1 MKQLLSTF
9 WHNVVMCLLF
19 CLYSNHILA
28 QCTAPTNFQAT
39 AVAGTNTNVVLSW
52 STVDGAFGY
61 QIRVTNMVTNV
72 TGTPILVTAELTT
85 QQSFILEGLAPD
97 QDYLIRIRTVCCQ
110 QPTPTTTEC
119 FSPYV
124 RTLAAASTTL
134 SGVINLER
142 IIGSGSTTVQERG
155 PLYLCNLDLVKF
167 VTISVK
173 NLTTLVTN
181 NITIPP
187 DSCICVGDADIY
199 KITVTSGNNFKVNA
213 PRTRLDCS
221 LGSGKTDA
229 TVETLFD
236 DVLFYPNPTTG
247 NLTVEYLA
255 LPNESAKIV
264 FYNNTGQQVANYLL
278 PAGNNWQSVTYN
290 LSHLPTGV
298 YFCKMQSKQGV
309 KVQKIVLSNE

>member
-1 MKQLLSTF
+1 MKLLLLSF
-9 WHNVVMCLLF
+9 RQAIIAALCICLGIVNAF
-19 CLYSNHILA
+19 A
-28 QCTAPTNFQAT
+28 QCTAPTNFNAQP
-39 AVAGTNTNVVLSW
+39 NTGVNNSVVLSW
-52 STVDGAFGY
+52 NAVDGALGY

-72 TGTPILVTAELTT
+72 TGAPILVTAEPAT
-85 QQSFILEGLAPD
+85 QQSFILDGLAPD
-97 QDYLIRIRTVCCQ
+97 QDYLVRIRTVCC

-119 FSPYV
+119 FSPYA
-124 RTLAAASTTL
+124 RTLAAASATL

-221 LGSGKTDA
+221 SGSSKTDA

>member
-1 MKQLLSTF
+1 MKLHLLSFRRAIIITL
-9 WHNVVMCLLF
+9 CL
-19 CLYSNHILA
+19 CLGMLNAIA
-28 QCTAPTNFQAT
+28 QCVAPTNLNTQPLT
-39 AVAGTNTNVVLSW
+39 GTNNGVILSW
-52 STVDGAFGY
+52 NAVDGALGY

-72 TGTPILVTAELTT
+72 TGTPISVAAEPST
-85 QQSFILEGLAPD
+85 QQSFTLEDLTPD

-119 FSPYV
+119 FSPYA
-124 RTLAAASTTL
+124 RTLAAIPEGHA
-134 SGVINLER
+134 GVVNLER
-142 IIGSGSTTVQERG
+142 IIGSGITTIQEKG
-155 PLYLCNLDLVKF
+155 PLYLCNLDLVKV
-167 VTISVK
+167 VTISIK

-181 NITIPP
+181 NVTIPP

-199 KITVTSGNNFKVNA
+199 KITVTSGNNFKVDA

-221 LGSGKTDA
+221 LGSSKTDA
-229 TVETLFD
+229 TETFFD

-255 LPNESAKIV
+255 LPNENTKIA
-264 FYNNTGQQVANYLL
+264 FYNNIGQQVANYLL

-290 LSHLPTGV
+290 LSYLPMGV